1 MLERQR
7 ILLQRKGGTAEE
19 NAVSLLSVLDGA
31 HGAYRD
37 ITLFN
42 AGAGLVVA
50 GATGDLKTGISMAAH
65 SIDSGA
71 ARNVLKKLVH
81 VSNSKAD

>member
-1 MLERQR
+1 M
-7 ILLQRKGGTAEE
+7 
-19 NAVSLLSVLDGA
+19 
-31 HGAYRD
+31 
-37 ITLFN
+37 
-42 AGAGLVVA
+42 VVA